1 MVFENPLILGLVLAG
16 SGLLFWL
23 AAAGLIRWV
32 SRPTRSYAAVVQ
44 FDESDHPNAEPILLV
59 EAGGRLAWIN
69 AAARHL
75 FGLKEGEAA
84 NLERL
89 SRKTRPANSLLNL
102 CAADAQTRLI
112 IEGKAVEAVSQRLP
126 LGQPELRLIT
136 FRSAESGGVMG
147 ASQTN
152 LLPAQTLQ
160 VFLDLTQAMAS
171 SLDMEQTLFS
181 ILDNLDRLVPADLRE
196 INLYDEDSQTFTPYR
211 MLAMADGDRRLLLAS
226 ERYGRNEGLSGII
239 AATRQPLLVTD
250 LEKATEFSTVIDRRK
265 YPVRSFL
272 GVPLVIG
279 EQFIGTLELASFA
292 ADAFQP
298 QDRDLLTL
306 ISGQVAVAIHNALL
320 YRQEQRRTAELNGL
334 AQLAQA
340 FSSVRDTRGLFERLV
355 SAIQPLVRVQILGFL
370 LYNEASRTLQAQA
383 PFFGI
388 PEQFLEMYRIP
399 VAPSSPLETALLAQD
414 VLISDHA
421 AEDERWIELG
431 LQPIAVAAGLR
442 DTVMMPLTVSGRVL
456 GYLQAANHVQE
467 GSSFNQDELHLL
479 MIVANQVAP
488 IIDNASL
495 LQQSRLRAQ
504 RAEGLRRI
512 ASLSSSAATLDEILK
527 FSLQELVRLLQ
538 ADLAAVFLLDQNRV
552 VLQLHRP
559 SQYGETEE
567 IPERLTRLLAEDVQ
581 FPFTSAGSQHIIQLN
596 QSVEEKPIV
605 PFYQQL
611 IQSWKIESLIVVP
624 LVVQDEG
631 IGEIWIASRQPNF
644 FDPGDVQLMATAAGQ
659 LAGVVE
665 RSYLLMQTD
674 ETLRRRV
681 EQMTS
686 LTRIT
691 RELSTSLD
699 LKYLLQL
706 VYDEALRTTR
716 ADCGSILFF
725 ELDQPAEA
733 APQIRFWV
741 GDPPSSE
748 LSSLELQVLASG
760 MGYAL
765 RDMHNPDYRLPH
777 EGVQSALLV
786 PIYYQDR
793 PGGLICL
800 HSFEAEHFDESAMDI
815 AQSLAAQAT
824 IALANAVHYEEQ
836 ARRGTLLKRQLDTL
850 AELYQVSRFL
860 RPNQPLEQALEAIA
874 EAIVDATPFRAVL
887 ISVYDPAGHCLY
899 RVAQKGISKEMWEEL
914 RSRVQPWR
922 GIMQLCQPEYRVGD
936 LYFIPADKQPL
947 VPEEV
952 HTITVLPSSEQQA
965 EYLWNADDFLLAPLY
980 DSNGEPLGLISVDD
994 PRDARRPDR
1003 PTLDALEI
1011 FAVQAA
1017 LLIENHRH
1025 FEKTQTEYQQLVQ
1038 ENQELRDSAEAG
1050 RQQIPQLLRRQVED
1064 MLEIRRLFRQ
1074 VERVRAGL
1082 EIAAQAS
1089 LQQNTRAALI
1099 SMGRAL
1105 LEHFA
1110 LQTALVAEGDASGA
1124 RLIEVI
1130 GEIPPGS
1137 NPEALFGQRNPL
1149 RQALLDGHLILS
1161 PRVEEDNQ
1169 WHGTPLLN
1177 GLGSRSFAVFPFEI
1191 SPDRRAAVMI
1201 CGIEPMEAFEAEDAQ
1216 VYEQLCRQ
1224 VSISLQ
1230 NLELLAET
1238 RRRLG
1243 DVNLLL
1249 EFSRK
1254 LGSLDSGSILQS
1266 LLESALQVLPS
1277 ADAGWVGLIE
1287 ENSGWIVPTHA
1298 RGYSDAEALLQ
1309 IRYDPGRIPPPLP
1322 LRVVQSGNPLRVNEI
1337 HFAEDYNLSAEDLI
1351 RYQKAGRARLPVSV
1365 LALPIRLGER
1375 CMGVL
1380 VLENFDQAE
1389 AFSVEHE
1396 SLALSLAQ
1404 QTALA
1409 LENARLFR
1417 SIQQRTAQLQ
1427 ALTQVSSTITSSLQ
1441 SDALIASLLEQ
1452 LQRVVPFD
1460 TATLWLRKGDWI
1472 EVAAARG
1479 FDDDRARIGLT
1490 ARVEDSVLF
1499 QEMSRSGVAISV
1511 PDVRADARFTRLLVP
1526 DYLSWLGI
1534 PLIAKSE
1541 LIGVIALE
1549 KRDPNFYAE
1558 DYIQAA
1564 LTFAGQAAVALE
1576 NARLFEESQRRAA
1589 ELDQRS
1595 SRLALLN
1602 RFSADLGASL
1612 EVLPILQLTCE
1623 RLAEALDVSR
1633 VGAVLIDE
1641 DHRPVL
1647 VTESPPSEDFLPLP
1661 LPEIPL
1667 IRQLR
1672 DSQGVFNT
1680 ENVEEEQ
1687 ELAEWRAAF
1696 LGSRKVRALV
1706 IIPLISGQEISGW
1719 LALQSEQ
1726 EKRFTAQEIELVRT
1740 ISNQAA
1746 IALQNARRFEEI
1758 RTLKEDLERR
1768 VEERTAAL
1776 SLEHHKSQTM
1786 LKVTTELS
1794 ASLDIHQVLSRSLSV
1809 LNEALQVDES
1819 LIIRDAGRIVVKVGQ
1834 NLESSASVEGHTV
1847 EHQIHQYL
1855 MRVRKPLWIEDV
1867 HQDSRW
1873 KVDPHY
1879 RPAYRSAA
1887 AIPLILGEESLG
1899 TLMLLHKE
1907 KGHFQPEQAGLLEG
1921 IARQIAITLNNAEL
1935 FGLIRDQ
1942 AENLGAML
1950 RDQQIE
1956 ASRSR
1961 GILEAVADGVIVT
1974 DVHQTISLFNA
1985 SAEAILEVNSS
1996 RVIGKPLQQ
2005 IAPSFE
2011 GTGSQWMT
2019 VIQRWSEGNYPS
2031 MGEAY
2036 AEQITLTNGR
2046 VVALHLAP
2054 VIWRNEFLGTVS
2066 ILRDMTHQV
2075 QVERLKSEFIAN
2087 VSHELRTPLT
2097 SIKGYTDILLMGAG
2111 GELTDKQVHFI
2122 EILRENAERLTVLV
2136 NDLLD
2141 VSRIQ
2146 SGKVMLEAQPLDL
2159 RALAQEILG
2168 EMRQR
2173 SIETAKPMQF
2183 SLEAPSSLPFAR
2195 GDRERTLQILRSL
2208 VSNGFNYTP
2217 ENGQVSVR
2225 ISAHEHEVQVDV
2237 VDNGIGIPPK
2247 DHSRIFD
2254 RFYRGES
2261 PLVMA
2266 TPGTGLGLALSKI
2279 LVEMQEGRIWFSS
2292 TGVPGEGS
2300 VFSFTLPIYPLEG

>member
-1 MVFENPLILGLVLAG
+1 MSLENPLFLGLVLAG

-23 AAAGLIRWV
+23 AAAGLLRWV
-32 SRPTRSYAAVVQ
+32 SQRKSPVYDLKISEETGS
-44 FDESDHPNAEPILLV
+44 PNAEPLLIV
-59 EAGGRLAWIN
+59 EAGGRVAWMN
-69 AAARHL
+69 AAARQL
-75 FGLKEGEAA
+75 FGLKERETP

-89 SRKTRPANSLLNL
+89 GRKTRPAEAFLNL
-102 CAADAQTRLI
+102 CVSDGQTRLI
-112 IEGKAVEAVSQRLP
+112 VEGKSLEVASQRLP
-126 LGQPELRLIT
+126 FGEQGLRLLT
-136 FRSAESGGVMG
+136 FRLLESGP
-147 ASQTN
+147 ASN
-152 LLPAQTLQ
+152 GLLPAQTLQ
-160 VFLDLTQAMAS
+160 IFLDLSQAMAA
-171 SLDMEQTLFS
+171 SLDVEDTLFS

-196 INLYDEDSQTFTPYR
+196 INLYDEAGEVFIPYR
-211 MLAMADGDRRLLLAS
+211 MLGTAEGERKLLLAS
-226 ERYGRNEGLSGII
+226 ERYAKGEGLSGVI
-239 AATRQPLLVTD
+239 AATRQPLLVADMETAD
-250 LEKATEFSTVIDRRK
+250 HLNTVIDRRK

-272 GVPLVIG
+272 GVPLLVG
-279 EQFIGTLELASFA
+279 QQLIGTLELASFTPE
-292 ADAFQP
+292 AFQP

-306 ISGQVAVAIHNALL
+306 ISGQAAVAIHNALL

-340 FSSVRDTRGLFERLV
+340 FSSVRDSRGLFERLV
-355 SAIQPLVRVQILGFL
+355 SAIQPLVRVQVLGFL
-370 LYNEASRTLQAQA
+370 LYNEATRTLEAQV
-383 PFFGI
+383 PFAGI
-388 PEQFLEMYRIP
+388 PEQFLEFYRIP
-399 VAPSSPLETALLAQD
+399 VPAGSPMETALLGQD
-414 VLISDHA
+414 VLISDNA
-421 AEDERWIELG
+421 AEDEYWIELG
-431 LQPIAVAAGLR
+431 LQPAAIAAGLR
-442 DTVMMPLTVSGRVL
+442 DTVMMPLSVSGRVL
-456 GYLQAANHVQE
+456 GYLQAANHGQE
-467 GSSFNQDELHLL
+467 GSSFTQDELHLL

-488 IIDNASL
+488 IIDNAAL

-527 FSLQELVRLLQ
+527 FSLQELARLLQ
-538 ADLAAVFLLDQNRV
+538 ADLALVFLLDQNRV
-552 VLQLHRP
+552 VLQFHRP
-559 SQYGETEE
+559 SRYGEVEDL
-567 IPERLTRLLAEDVQ
+567 PERFTRLLTEDAQ
-581 FPFTSAGSQHIIQLN
+581 YPFTSAGSQHIIQLN

-624 LVVQDEG
+624 LVVRDEG
-631 IGEIWIASRQPNF
+631 IGEIWVASRKAHF
-644 FDPGDVQLMATAAGQ
+644 FEPGDVQLMATAAGQ

-674 ETLRRRV
+674 ESLRRRV

-699 LKYLLQL
+699 LQNLLQL

-733 APQIRFWV
+733 QPCIRFSV
-741 GDPPSSE
+741 GDPPPAG
-748 LSSLELQVLASG
+748 LSSLELQVLAGG
-760 MGYAL
+760 MGYVL
-765 RDMHNPDYRLPH
+765 RDMNNPDFRLPH
-777 EGVQSALLV
+777 EGVQSVLLV

-800 HSFEAEHFDESAMDI
+800 HSVHPDHFDESAMDI

-824 IALANAVHYEEQ
+824 IALSNAVHYEEQ

-850 AELYQVSRFL
+850 SELYQVSRFL

-887 ISVYDPAGHCLY
+887 ISVYDPAGNCLH
-899 RVAQKGISKEMWEEL
+899 RLAHKGISAELWEEL

-922 GIMQLCQPEYRVGD
+922 GIMQLCQPEYRVGN

-952 HTITVLPSSEQQA
+952 HSITVLPTSQA
-965 EYLWNADDFLLAPLY
+965 QPEYLWNADDFLLAPLY

-1025 FEKTQTEYQQLVQ
+1025 FEKTQTELRRLRQ
-1038 ENQELRDSAEAG
+1038 ENEQLSEAALAA
-1050 RQQIPQLLRRQVED
+1050 RQQIPELIHQQVEN

-1082 EIAAQAS
+1082 EIAARAS
-1089 LQQNTRAALI
+1089 LQRDTRAALI

-1105 LEHFA
+1105 LEHFG
-1110 LQTALVAEGDASGA
+1110 LQTALVAEGNPSGA
-1124 RLIEVI
+1124 RLVEVI

-1149 RQALLDGHLILS
+1149 RQALLDGRLILT
-1161 PRVEEDNQ
+1161 PQVEEDIHWQ
-1169 WHGTPLLN
+1169 GSPLVN
-1177 GLGSRSFAVFPFEI
+1177 GLGIRSFAVFPFEI
-1191 SPDRRAAVMI
+1191 SGEHRAAVMI
-1201 CGIEPMEAFEAEDAQ
+1201 CGSEVMQPFEEEDVQ
-1216 VYEQLCRQ
+1216 IYEQLCQQ

-1254 LGSLDSGSILQS
+1254 LGSLDVGEILQS

-1287 ENSGWIVPTHA
+1287 EPGGYIIPSHA
-1298 RGYSDAEALLQ
+1298 RRYGDCEALLE
-1309 IRYDPGRIPPPLP
+1309 IRYQPERQPSPLP
-1322 LRVVQSGNPLRVNEI
+1322 IRAVQTGEPLRVNEI
-1337 HFAEDYNLSAEDLI
+1337 RFAEDYNLSAEDLI
-1351 RYQKAGRARLPVSV
+1351 RYQKATRGKLPVSV
-1365 LALPIRLGER
+1365 LVLPIRLGER
-1375 CMGVL
+1375 SMGVL

-1389 AFSVEHE
+1389 AFTSEHE
-1396 SLALSLAQ
+1396 NLALSLAQ

-1427 ALTQVSSTITSSLQ
+1427 ALTQVSSTITSNLQ
-1441 SDALIASLLEQ
+1441 SDALIATLLDQ
-1452 LQRVVPFD
+1452 LQTVVPFD
-1460 TATLWLRKGDWI
+1460 TATLWLRRGDLI

-1479 FDDDRARIGLT
+1479 FDDNQARVGLT
-1490 ARVEDSVLF
+1490 ARVEDSILF
-1499 QEMSRSGVAISV
+1499 QEMSRHGQAISV
-1511 PDVRADARFTRLLVP
+1511 PDVRADERFTRLLIP

-1534 PLIAKSE
+1534 PLFAKSE
-1541 LIGVIALE
+1541 LTGVIALE
-1549 KRDPNFYAE
+1549 KREVNFYGE

-1564 LTFAGQAAVALE
+1564 MTFAGQAAVALE

-1595 SRLALLN
+1595 ARLALLN

-1612 EVLPILQLTCE
+1612 EVLPILTLTCQ
-1623 RLAEALDVSR
+1623 RLADALDLSRAAAVLMDEDGRLKVAVETPPADEALP
-1633 VGAVLIDE
+1633 L
-1641 DHRPVL
+1641 
-1647 VTESPPSEDFLPLP
+1647 FLPV
-1661 LPEIPL
+1661 IPL
-1667 IRQLR
+1667 IEQLH

-1680 ENVEEEQ
+1680 EDAAVES
-1687 ELAEWRAAF
+1687 ELADWREVF
-1696 LGSRKVRALV
+1696 LDRRAVRALV
-1706 IIPLISGQEISGW
+1706 IVPLISGQEIAGW
-1719 LALQSEQ
+1719 LLLQSA
-1726 EKRFTAQEIELVRT
+1726 EKRRFGAQEIELVRT
-1740 ISNQAA
+1740 ISNQTA

-1758 RTLKEDLERR
+1758 RSLKEDLERR

-1794 ASLDIHQVLSRSLSV
+1794 ASLDIQQVLTRSLSV
-1809 LNEALQVDES
+1809 LNEALDIEES
-1819 LIIRDAGRIVVKVGQ
+1819 MIIRDAGRVVVRVGEH
-1834 NLESSASVEGHTV
+1834 LESITREG
-1847 EHQIHQYL
+1847 EHSIERQIHQYL
-1855 MRVRKPLWIEDV
+1855 MRTRKPLWIEDIE
-1867 HQDSRW
+1867 QDSRW
-1873 KVDPHY
+1873 VNSSAQP
-1879 RPAYRSAA
+1879 PAFRSVAA
-1887 AIPLILGEESLG
+1887 YPLILGEESLG
-1899 TLMLLHKE
+1899 TLMLLHRE
-1907 KGHFQPEQAGLLEG
+1907 TAHFQPEQAGLLEG
-1921 IARQIAITLNNAEL
+1921 VARQIAITLNNAEL

-1974 DVHQTISLFNA
+1974 DVNQTITLFND
-1985 SAEAILEVNSS
+1985 SAEAILEMKSS
-1996 RVIGKPLQQ
+1996 AVIGKPLEQL
-2005 IAPSFE
+2005 ANAFE
-2011 GTGSQWMT
+2011 GSGSQWMSI
-2019 VIQRWSEGNYPS
+2019 IQRWSSGSYPTA
-2031 MGEAY
+2031 GETY
-2036 AEQITLTNGR
+2036 AEQITLPNGR
-2046 VVALHLAP
+2046 EVALHLAP
-2054 VIWRNEFLGTVS
+2054 VIWRNEYLGTVS
-2066 ILRDMTHQV
+2066 ILRDMTHQM
-2075 QVERLKSEFIAN
+2075 QVERLKSEFISN

-2111 GELTDKQVHFI
+2111 GELTDKQIHFI
-2122 EILRENAERLTVLV
+2122 EILRENAERLNMLV

-2146 SGKVMLEAQPLDL
+2146 AGKVMLEWQPLDL
-2159 RALAQEILG
+2159 RLLAEEILE

-2173 SIETAKPMQF
+2173 SKESNKPMNF
-2183 SLEAPSSLPFAR
+2183 SLEAASALPLAR

-2217 ENGQVSVR
+2217 ANGQVTVR
-2225 ISAHEHEVQVDV
+2225 LSARGNEVQVDV
-2237 VDNGIGIPPK
+2237 IDNGVGIPPK
-2247 DHSRIFD
+2247 DHGRIFD
-2254 RFYRGES
+2254 RFYRGENS
-2261 PLVMA
+2261 LVMA
-2266 TPGTGLGLALSKI
+2266 TPGAGLGLALSKI

-2300 VFSFTLPIYPLEG
+2300 TFSFTLPVYPAEG

>member
-1 MVFENPLILGLVLAG
+1 MSFENPLILGIVLAG

-32 SRPTRSYAAVVQ
+32 SRPHHRLSVDPLPPET
-44 FDESDHPNAEPILLV
+44 DNPTAEPLLIV
-59 EAGGRLAWIN
+59 ETGGRLAWIN
-69 AAARHL
+69 AAGRQL
-75 FGLKEGEAA
+75 FGLKEGESAG
-84 NLERL
+84 LERL
-89 SRKTRPANSLLNL
+89 ARKTRPANGLLNL
-102 CAADAQTRLI
+102 CAADGQARLI
-112 IEGKAVEAVSQRLP
+112 VEGKVLEASSQSLP
-126 LGQPELRLIT
+126 FGQQGLRLIT
-136 FRSAESGGVMG
+136 FRSAESGAVIG
-147 ASQTN
+147 AAQPG

-160 VFLDLTQAMAS
+160 VFLDLTQAMAA
-171 SLDMEQTLFS
+171 SLDVEETLFS

-211 MLAMADGDRRLLLAS
+211 MLAMADGERSLLLAG
-226 ERYGRNEGLSGII
+226 ERYSREEGLSGVI
-239 AATRQPLLVTD
+239 AASRQPLMVAD
-250 LEKATEFSTVIDRRK
+250 LDQASELSTVIDRRK

-272 GVPLVIG
+272 GVPLVVG
-279 EQFIGTLELASFA
+279 QQLIGTLELASFT

-355 SAIQPLVRVQILGFL
+355 SAIQPLVRVQVLGFL
-370 LYNEASRTLQAQA
+370 LYNEASRTLQAQV
-383 PFFGI
+383 PFAGI
-388 PEQFLEMYRIP
+388 PEQFLDMYRIAVP
-399 VAPSSPLETALLAQD
+399 AGSPLETALLAQD
-414 VLISDHA
+414 VLISDNA

-431 LQPIAVAAGLR
+431 LQPTAIAAGLR

-456 GYLQAANHVQE
+456 GYLQVANHVQE
-467 GSSFNQDELHLL
+467 VSGFNQDELHLL

-488 IIDNASL
+488 IIDNAAL

-538 ADLAAVFLLDQNRV
+538 ADVAAVFLLDQNRV

-559 SQYGETEE
+559 SHYGGVGDV
-567 IPERLTRLLAEDVQ
+567 PERFTRLLAEDVQ

-624 LVVQDEG
+624 LVVRDEG

-716 ADCGSILFF
+716 ADCGTILFF
-725 ELDQPAEA
+725 ELDQSPEA
-733 APQIRFWV
+733 APQIRFSV
-741 GDPPSSE
+741 GDPPPVE
-748 LSSLELQVLASG
+748 LSSLELQVIASG
-760 MGYAL
+760 MGYVL
-765 RDMHNPDYRLPH
+765 RDMNNPDFRLPH
-777 EGVQSALLV
+777 EGIQSVLLV

-793 PGGLICL
+793 AGGLIAL
-800 HSFEAEHFDESAMDI
+800 HSFEADHFDESAMDI

-824 IALANAVHYEEQ
+824 IALSNAVHYEEQ

-850 AELYQVSRFL
+850 SELYQVARFL
-860 RPNQPLEQALEAIA
+860 RPNQPLEKGLEAIA

-887 ISVYDPAGHCLY
+887 ISVYDPAGNCLH
-899 RVAQKGISKEMWEEL
+899 RVAQKGISAEMWEEL

-922 GIMQLCQPEYRVGD
+922 GILQLCQPEYRVGD

-952 HTITVLPSSEQQA
+952 HTITVLPTSERQA
-965 EYLWNADDFLLAPLY
+965 EYLWNADDFLLAPLF

-1003 PTLDALEI
+1003 PTLDAVEI

-1025 FEKTQTEYQQLVQ
+1025 FEKTQTELQHLRQ
-1038 ENQELRDSAEAG
+1038 ENEQLSQSAQAA
-1050 RQQIPQLLRRQVED
+1050 RQQIPELLHRQVEN
-1064 MLEIRRLFRQ
+1064 MVEIRRLFRQ

-1089 LQQNTRAALI
+1089 LQQDTRAALV

-1105 LEHFA
+1105 LEHFG

-1124 RLIEVI
+1124 RLIEVL

-1149 RQALLDGHLILS
+1149 RQALADGRLILT
-1161 PRVEEDNQ
+1161 PQVEEDGV
-1169 WHGTPLLN
+1169 WRGTPLLN
-1177 GLGSRSFAVFPFEI
+1177 GLGSRSFVVFPFEV
-1191 SPDRRAAVMI
+1191 SSDRRAAVMV
-1201 CGIEPMEAFEAEDAQ
+1201 CGSEPMEPFEAGDVQ

-1254 LGSLDSGSILQS
+1254 LGSLDTGSILQS
-1266 LLESALQVLPS
+1266 LLESAMQVLPS

-1287 ENSGWIVPTHA
+1287 ENGGWILPVHA
-1298 RGYSDAEALLQ
+1298 RGYSDVEALLQ
-1309 IRYDPGRIPPPLP
+1309 IRYNPERTPPPLP
-1322 LRVVQSGNPLRVNEI
+1322 LRVVQTGNPLRVNEI

-1351 RYQKAGRARLPVSV
+1351 RYQKASRARLPISV
-1365 LALPIRLGER
+1365 LALPIRLAER

-1389 AFSVEHE
+1389 AFSAEHE

-1427 ALTQVSSTITSSLQ
+1427 ALTQASSTITSSLQ
-1441 SDALIASLLEQ
+1441 SDALIAGLLEQ

-1460 TATLWLRKGDWI
+1460 TATLWLRKGDFI

-1479 FDDDRARIGLT
+1479 FDDDQARLGLT
-1490 ARVEDSVLF
+1490 TRVEDSVLF

-1511 PDVRADARFTRLLVP
+1511 PDVRTDARFTRLLVP
-1526 DYLSWLGI
+1526 EYLSWLGI

-1549 KRDPNFYAE
+1549 KRDASFYTE

-1564 LTFAGQAAVALE
+1564 MTFAGQAAVALE

-1623 RLAEALDVSR
+1623 RLADALDISR
-1633 VGAVLIDE
+1633 AAALLIGEE
-1641 DHRPVL
+1641 DQL
-1647 VTESPPSEDFLPLP
+1647 ILAAENPPAEDALPLTVP
-1661 LPEIPL
+1661 MIPL
-1667 IRQLR
+1667 IEQLR

-1680 ENVEEEQ
+1680 EDVEEEQ
-1687 ELAEWRAAF
+1687 ELIEWRVAF
-1696 LGSRKVRALV
+1696 LDSRKVRALV
-1706 IIPLISGQEISGW
+1706 IIPLVSGQEISGW
-1719 LALQSEQ
+1719 LLLQSE
-1726 EKRFTAQEIELVRT
+1726 EKRRFSAQEIELVRT

-1758 RTLKEDLERR
+1758 RSLKEDLERR

-1776 SLEHHKSQTM
+1776 SLEHHKSRTM

-1794 ASLDIHQVLSRSLSV
+1794 ASLDIQQVLSRSLSV
-1809 LNEALQVDES
+1809 LNEALDIEES
-1819 LIIRDAGRIVVKVGQ
+1819 LIIRDAGRVVVQAGQ
-1834 NLESSASVEGHTV
+1834 HLESLAFSEGHAI

-1867 HQDSRW
+1867 QQDSRW
-1873 KVDPHY
+1873 QMEPHHP
-1879 RPAYRSAA
+1879 PAYHSLA

-1899 TLMLLHKE
+1899 TLMLLHRE

-1974 DVHQTISLFNA
+1974 DVNQTITLFND

-1996 RVIGKPLQQ
+1996 KVIGKPLQQ

-2011 GTGSQWMT
+2011 GTGSQWMA
-2019 VIQRWSEGNYPS
+2019 VIQRWSEGSYPAA
-2031 MGEAY
+2031 GEAY

-2122 EILRENAERLTVLV
+2122 EILRENAERLNVLV

-2159 RALAQEILG
+2159 RALAEEILG

-2173 SIETAKPMQF
+2173 SAETGKPMHF
-2183 SLEAPSSLPFAR
+2183 LLEAPPSLPYAR

-2217 ENGQVSVR
+2217 ENGRVAVR
-2225 ISAHEHEVQVDV
+2225 ISTLEHEVQVDV
-2237 VDNGIGIPPK
+2237 IDNGIGIPPK
-2247 DHSRIFD
+2247 DHGRIFD
-2254 RFYRGES
+2254 RFYRGEN

>member
-16 SGLLFWL
+16 GGLLFWL

-32 SRPTRSYAAVVQ
+32 SRPQQSL
-44 FDESDHPNAEPILLV
+44 SDFEWINTAENPNAEPILMV

-69 AAARHL
+69 TTARQL
-75 FGLKEGEAA
+75 FGLKEGESA

-89 SRKTRPANSLLNL
+89 ARKTRPPNSLLNL
-102 CAADAQTRLI
+102 CLADSQTRLI
-112 IEGKAVEAVSQRLP
+112 IEGKAVEASSQRLP
-126 LGQPELRLIT
+126 FSQPELRLIT
-136 FRSAESGGVMG
+136 FRAAESGSAMG
-147 ASQTN
+147 SSQPG

-160 VFLDLTQAMAS
+160 VFLDLTQAMAA
-171 SLDMEQTLFS
+171 SLDVEQTLFS

-196 INLYDEDSQTFTPYR
+196 INLYDDETQTFTPYR
-211 MLAMADGDRRLLLAS
+211 MLAMADGERKLLLAS
-226 ERYGRNEGLSGII
+226 ERYHVNEGLSGVI
-239 AATRQPLLVTD
+239 ATSRQPLLVAD
-250 LEKATEFSTVIDRRK
+250 LEKAAELSTVIDRRK

-272 GVPLVIG
+272 GVPLVVG
-279 EQFIGTLELASFA
+279 QQLIGTLELASFA

-298 QDRDLLTL
+298 QDRDLLAL

-355 SAIQPLVRVQILGFL
+355 SAIQPLLPVQVLGFL
-370 LYNEASRTLQAQA
+370 LYNEASRTLQAQV
-383 PFFGI
+383 PFAGI

-399 VAPSSPLETALLAQD
+399 VPAGSPLETALLAQD
-414 VLISDHA
+414 VLISDNA
-421 AEDERWIELG
+421 TEDERWIELG
-431 LQPIAVAAGLR
+431 LQPAAIAAGLR
-442 DTVMMPLTVSGRVL
+442 ETVLMPLTVSGRVL

-467 GSSFNQDELHLL
+467 VSAFTQDELHLL

-488 IIDNASL
+488 IIDNAAL

-538 ADLAAVFLLDQNRV
+538 ADLAAMFLLDQNRV

-559 SQYGETEE
+559 SQYGEAAEV
-567 IPERLTRLLAEDVQ
+567 PERLTRLLAEDVQ

-624 LVVQDEG
+624 LVVRDEG

-716 ADCGSILFF
+716 ADCGTILFF
-725 ELDQPAEA
+725 ELGQPPEA
-733 APQIRFWV
+733 TPQIRFWV
-741 GDPPSSE
+741 GDPPAAE

-760 MGYAL
+760 MGYVL
-765 RDMHNPDYRLPH
+765 RDMQNPDFRMPH
-777 EGVQSALLV
+777 EGVQSVLLV

-800 HSFEAEHFDESAMDI
+800 HSSEAEHFDESAMDI

-824 IALANAVHYEEQ
+824 IALSNAVHYEEQ

-850 AELYQVSRFL
+850 GELYQVSRFL
-860 RPNQPLEQALEAIA
+860 RPNQPLEKALEAIA
-874 EAIVDATPFRAVL
+874 EAIADATPFRAVL
-887 ISVYDPAGHCLY
+887 ISVYDPAGKCLH
-899 RVAQKGISKEMWEEL
+899 RVAQKGISPDLWEEL

-952 HTITVLPSSEQQA
+952 HTITVLPSTEQQA

-980 DSNGEPLGLISVDD
+980 DSNGEPLGLISLDD

-1003 PTLDALEI
+1003 PTLDAVEI

-1017 LLIENHRH
+1017 LLIENHRY
-1025 FEKTQTEYQQLVQ
+1025 FETTHTRLQQLLE
-1038 ENQELRDSAEAG
+1038 ENQQLRDSAEAA
-1050 RQQIPQLLRRQVED
+1050 RQQVPELLRRQVEN

-1089 LQQNTRAALI
+1089 LQKDTRAALL
-1099 SMGRAL
+1099 SLGRAL

-1110 LQTALVAEGDASGA
+1110 LQTALVAESDAAGA
-1124 RLIEVI
+1124 RLIEVL
-1130 GEIPPGS
+1130 GEVPAGS

-1149 RQALLDGHLILS
+1149 RQALQDGRLILT
-1161 PRVEEDNQ
+1161 PQVEEDTL
-1169 WHGTPLLN
+1169 WRGTPLLN

-1191 SPDRRAAVMI
+1191 SSDRRAAVMV
-1201 CGIEPMEAFEAEDAQ
+1201 CGSEPMEGFEAEDAQ

-1254 LGSLDSGSILQS
+1254 LGTLEPVHILQN
-1266 LLESALQVLPS
+1266 LLESAMQVLTP

-1287 ENSGWIVPTHA
+1287 ENGGWVVPVHA

-1309 IRYDPGRIPPPLP
+1309 IRYDPQRTPPPLP
-1322 LRVVQSGNPLRVNEI
+1322 LRVAQSGNPLRVNEI

-1351 RYQKAGRARLPVSV
+1351 RYQKASRARLPISV
-1365 LALPIRLGER
+1365 LALPIRLAER

-1389 AFSVEHE
+1389 AFSTEHE

-1404 QTALA
+1404 QAALA

-1452 LQRVVPFD
+1452 LQKVVPFD
-1460 TATLWLRKGDWI
+1460 TATLWLRKGDLI

-1479 FDDDRARIGLT
+1479 FDDDQARLGLT

-1499 QEMSRSGVAISV
+1499 QEMSRSGAAISV
-1511 PDVRADARFTRLLVP
+1511 PDVRSDSRFTRLLVP
-1526 DYLSWLGI
+1526 EYLSWLGI

-1549 KRDPNFYAE
+1549 KRDANFYSE

-1612 EVLPILQLTCE
+1612 EVSPILQLTCE
-1623 RLAEALDVSR
+1623 RLAAALDISR
-1633 VGAVLIDE
+1633 AGALLIDDE
-1641 DHRPVL
+1641 ERL
-1647 VTESPPSEDFLPLP
+1647 ILAAESPPSEDALPLE
-1661 LPEIPL
+1661 LPMIPL
-1667 IRQLR
+1667 VQQLR

-1680 ENVEEEQ
+1680 EDVQAEEE
-1687 ELAEWRAAF
+1687 LDGWRSAF
-1696 LGSRKVRALV
+1696 LDSRSVRALV
-1706 IIPLISGQEISGW
+1706 IVPLISGQEISGW
-1719 LALQSEQ
+1719 LLLQSAEK
-1726 EKRFTAQEIELVRT
+1726 KRFSAQEIELVRT

-1776 SLEHHKSQTM
+1776 SQEHRKSQTM

-1809 LNEALQVDES
+1809 LNEALEVEES
-1819 LIIRDAGRIVVKVGQ
+1819 LILRDAGRVVVQVGKH
-1834 NLESSASVEGHTV
+1834 LESSSSAEGHSI
-1847 EHQIHQYL
+1847 EYQIHQYL

-1867 HQDSRW
+1867 HQDGRW
-1873 KVDPHY
+1873 QAEAGHS
-1879 RPAYRSAA
+1879 PAYHSVA

-1899 TLMLLHKE
+1899 TLMLLHQA

-1974 DVHQTISLFNA
+1974 DVNQSISLFNA
-1985 SAEAILEVNSS
+1985 SAEAILEIKSS
-1996 RVIGKPLQQ
+1996 KVIGKPLEHL
-2005 IAPSFE
+2005 APSFE
-2011 GTGSQWMT
+2011 GSGSQWISM
-2019 VIQRWSEGNYPS
+2019 IQRWSEGSYPS
-2031 MGEAY
+2031 AGEAY

-2111 GELTDKQVHFI
+2111 GELTDKQAHFI

-2159 RALAQEILG
+2159 RGLAEEILA

-2173 SIETAKPMQF
+2173 SKETGKPMQF
-2183 SLEAPSSLPFAR
+2183 SLEAQSSLPLAR

-2217 ENGQVSVR
+2217 ENGQVTVR
-2225 ISAHEHEVQVDV
+2225 LSALEHEVQVDV
-2237 VDNGIGIPPK
+2237 IDNGIGIPPK
-2247 DHSRIFD
+2247 DHARIFD